1 MGKCSALRNGVS
13 YHKLILSLVLVSSC
27 SCSQPGDQQLPH
39 LFPWEQCR
47 SLLLVPAELL
57 VNSWVASPTSDTW
70 SLMESLWPLRE
81 LRNAQKKQK
90 SDFERL
96 TALLVLEQISSLPFF
111 FLFFIWTWKSM
122 PLLCLSPKYLA
133 RQIPD
138 QIFLDR
144 GNDLKHL
151 SGGYQETV
159 APASTESAS
168 QEI

>member
-1 MGKCSALRNGVS
+1 MGFPITNSFSAWS
-13 YHKLILSLVLVSSC
+13 
-27 SCSQPGDQQLPH
+27 
-39 LFPWEQCR
+39 LFPAAPAPSQGTSSFPICSPGSSAVRCSWFQQSFLWTHGWLPLPLIPGLLWNHFGPSESWGMLRR
-47 SLLLVPAELL
+47 SKKVTLRDLQRF
-57 VNSWVASPTSDTW
+57 WYW
-70 SLMESLWPLRE
+70 SKFPPCL
-81 LRNAQKKQK
+81 
-90 SDFERL
+90 
-96 TALLVLEQISSLPFF
+96 F

>member
-1 MGKCSALRNGVS
+1 MEVNRISGSVRSAWTDMGKCSALRNGVS

-90 SDFERL
+90 SDFERI

-111 FLFFIWTWKSM
+111 FFFSFELEKACLFCASPLNISQDKS
-122 PLLCLSPKYLA
+122 
-133 RQIPD
+133 QIRS
-138 QIFLDR
+138 F
-144 GNDLKHL
+144 
-151 SGGYQETV
+151 
-159 APASTESAS
+159 
-168 QEI
+168 